1 MIEISRIIEA
11 YAAVARP
18 IILNFFVPNSC
29 IASSRITVEVLS
41 RFGVSAEAIAT
52 KFVVLLPEKKLAY
65 VSGLDPQERADAKK
79 KSQTWIDLLPDGDD
93 SMNVH
98 VIVLAGDR
106 WFLDASFD
114 QVRGPLKI
122 TLEPKVFVIP
132 LDGQTIEDKYS
143 VDMDLKCALDDG
155 TPIEIRYVTHCGDA
169 FKRTPA
175 WETDHLRVPI
185 HLICTAMKA
194 ALDERRKP
202 TKEGHQRWQM

>member
-65 VSGLDPQERADAKK
+65 VSGLDPQERADAN
-79 KSQTWIDLLPDGDD
+79 D